1 MNNLMKN
8 KTIKTFWHQLL
19 HPQRVTRTSGT
30 VVALKPKRLAL
41 VECADQ
47 NGCTGCGAAGN
58 CCQKG
63 AGSGAKHILADNIP
77 YAREGDKVKV
87 EIETS
92 AGILDS
98 DTVLY
103 IIAFVMLAL
112 GLALGYGI
120 AASIAVGIPAA
131 VLAILVGAA
140 FMTGAIGVLRF
151 GRQAVIQTALARIV
165 EIEEI
170 TPKDRA

>member
-1 MNNLMKN
+1 MNNRIKN
-8 KTIKTFWHQLL
+8 KAIKTFWHQLL
-19 HPQRVTRTSGT
+19 HPQRTTKTSGT
-30 VVALKPKRLAL
+30 IVALKPKRLAL

-47 NGCTGCGAAGN
+47 SACSGCSAVGN

-63 AGSGAKHILADNIP
+63 PGADTKRILADNIP
-77 YAREGDKVKV
+77 SARVGDRVAV

-98 DTVLY
+98 DTMLY

-131 VLAILVGAA
+131 ILAILVGAA
-140 FMTGAIGVLRF
+140 FMIGAIGVLRF

-170 TPKDRA
+170 TPEDRA

>member
-1 MNNLMKN
+1 MKSKN
-8 KTIKTFWHQLL
+8 IKSFWHQLL
-19 HPQRVTRTSGT
+19 HPQRITSTSGT
-30 VVALKPKRLAL
+30 VVELKPKRLAL
-41 VECADQ
+41 VECANQ
-47 NGCTGCGAAGN
+47 SGCTGCGAAGN

-63 AGSGAKHILADNIP
+63 PGANTKRILADNIP
-77 YAREGDKVKV
+77 CARKGDIVRV

>member
-1 MNNLMKN
+1 MNNLNRN
-8 KTIKTFWHQLL
+8 KEIKKLWRQFL
-19 HPQRVTRTSGT
+19 HPQRITSTTGT

-47 NGCTGCGAAGN
+47 NACSGCSGAGN

-63 AGSGAKHILADNIP
+63 PGAGAKRIMADNIP
-77 YAREGDKVKV
+77 YAREGDLVKV

-131 VLAILVGAA
+131 ILAILVGAA
-140 FMTGAIGVLRF
+140 FMTGTIGVLRF

-165 EIEEI
+165 EIKEI